1 PDRPDRRH
9 PARTRRGRQHLGPG
23 RLLGLVVGPARG
35 PHGRRG
41 RRGPVGRDDGR
52 YRCGAG
58 PPPGGGHLRAPASP
72 FHGGGQRVTTAPS
85 EAGEPVTGKEHR
97 KPAEP
102 DRGGRFLPVAR
113 YVLGRLGTAV
123 VSLFAVIVAG
133 FFLFRILPGDP
144 VRAMTEGRE
153 VTTEQRE
160 ELRRQFGLDQP
171 LWQQFLDYAS
181 GLLRFDLGTSFQYR
195 EPVAELIREP
205 LGPTVPLA
213 GTCLPQADPLRHLT
227 RARA

>member
-1 PDRPDRRH
+1 F
-9 PARTRRGRQHLGPG
+9 LS
-23 RLLGLVVGPARG
+23 
-35 PHGRRG
+35 
-41 RRGPVGRDDGR
+41 
-52 YRCGAG
+52 GAG
-58 PPPGGGHLRAPASP
+58 PPPGHGHLRDPASP
-72 FHGGGQRVTTAPS
+72 FHSGGQRVTTASP
-85 EAGEPVTGKEHR
+85 EAEEPVTGKEHR

-102 DRGGRFLPVAR
+102 DRGGRFLPVAL

-133 FFLFRILPGDP
+133 FCLFRILPGDP

-160 ELRRQFGLDQP
+160 ELHRQFGLDQP

-195 EPVAELIREP
+195 EPVAELILEH
-205 LGPTVPLA
+205 LGPTILLA
-213 GTCLPQADPLRHLT
+213 GTGTLVATLLGLFLG
-227 RARA
+227 ARAGWRPG

>member
-1 PDRPDRRH
+1 TVRGPTGGVRPRGPCRDHPRTPGDPLPRGRGQRPELPEHHGGLPDRPDRRH

-23 RLLGLVVGPARG
+23 RLLGLVVGPARR

-41 RRGPVGRDDGR
+41 RRGPVHRDDGR

-58 PPPGGGHLRAPASP
+58 PPPGHGHLRDPASP
-72 FHGGGQRVTTAPS
+72 FHSGGQRVTTAPP
-85 EAGEPVTGKEHR
+85 EAEEPVTGKEHR

-102 DRGGRFLPVAR
+102 DRGGRFLPVAL

-144 VRAMTEGRE
+144 V
-153 VTTEQRE
+153 
-160 ELRRQFGLDQP
+160 
-171 LWQQFLDYAS
+171 
-181 GLLRFDLGTSFQYR
+181 
-195 EPVAELIREP
+195 
-205 LGPTVPLA
+205 
-213 GTCLPQADPLRHLT
+213 
-227 RARA
+227 